1 MDQISNRP
9 LPSQKVDLTIFGKYS
24 DFISVHTN
32 SKGRFFFSLP
42 FITGQSNIFIS
53 TEKSDSI
60 IPSILVDNDFCPYP
74 VNIPYRRLTFSETEQ
89 ITALNLLRNFQIT
102 RLFANENL
110 QMTKESGNN
119 YPDPF
124 YGDPVTKLN
133 INDYVQLP
141 TLEDY
146 FNELSYM
153 IKIRKFQGKKYLKIR
168 GSRPEIDIY
177 QPLILIDMVAVYDI
191 DPVLSLSS
199 NNISHID
206 IINEPYVKG
215 NIIYGGI
222 ISIITKNNDFGG
234 INLPQSGTFI
244 TYDFLSNSTPV
255 MKSST
260 ADNIPDA
267 RNTLYWDGNLT
278 ILEDSANEISFLTG
292 NSQGRYDIILKGVLQ
307 NGTAFSQ
314 TTSFIVE

>member
-1 MDQISNRP
+1 
-9 LPSQKVDLTIFGKYS
+9 LPSKKVDLTIFGKYS

-42 FITGQSNIFIS
+42 YITGQANIFIS

-102 RLFANENL
+102 RLFADESL

-146 FNELSYM
+146 FNELSYLV
-153 IKIRKFQGKKYLKIR
+153 KIRKFQGKKYLKIQ

-177 QPLILIDMVAVYDI
+177 QPLILIDMVVVYDI
-191 DPVLSLSS
+191 DLILPLSS
-199 NNISHID
+199 NSISHID

-215 NIIYGGI
+215 NAIYGGI
-222 ISIITKNNDFGG
+222 VSIISKNNDFGG
-234 INLPQSGTFI
+234 INLPPSGAFI

-255 MKSST
+255 IKSST

-267 RNTLYWDGNLT
+267 RNTLYWNGNL
-278 ILEDSANEISFLTG
+278 IISDDSTNEISFLTG

-307 NGTAFSQ
+307 NGTVFSQ
-314 TTSFIVE
+314 VFSFKVE